1 MFKTGYSTNYYNV
14 DAVSDK
20 TDLSIT
26 PFKIGNKRIT
36 LNSELDYS
44 AFWVRSN
51 LSIPYFEIIKLT
63 SNKCYFIKI
72 ALQLF
77 LA

>member
-1 MFKTGYSTNYYNV
+1 MTYLENSSLEFSSVSRIIHLTKPPLCLKTGCSTNYDV

-44 AFWVRSN
+44 AF
-51 LSIPYFEIIKLT
+51 
-63 SNKCYFIKI
+63 
-72 ALQLF
+72 
-77 LA
+77 

>member
-1 MFKTGYSTNYYNV
+1 MTYLENSSLEFSSDIQNNSFNKTLLMFKIRCSTNSYDV
-14 DAVSDK
+14 DTVSDK

-44 AFWVRSN
+44 AF
-51 LSIPYFEIIKLT
+51 
-63 SNKCYFIKI
+63 
-72 ALQLF
+72 
-77 LA
+77 

>member
-14 DAVSDK
+14 FAVSDK
-20 TDLSIT
+20 TDLSIA

-44 AFWVRSN
+44 AF
-51 LSIPYFEIIKLT
+51 
-63 SNKCYFIKI
+63 
-72 ALQLF
+72 
-77 LA
+77 